1 MFEGLCEYHYLFWM
15 GRLVRNWEVSF
26 QNPEPE
32 MSVRSIEAY
41 YKDLL
46 SRKKMRLC
54 EAVDLLEAAAED
66 EAACC

>member
-1 MFEGLCEYHYLFWM
+1 
-15 GRLVRNWEVSF
+15 
-26 QNPEPE
+26 

-54 EAVDLLEAAAED
+54 EAVDLLAEAVEAEA

>member
-1 MFEGLCEYHYLFWM
+1 
-15 GRLVRNWEVSF
+15 
-26 QNPEPE
+26 

-54 EAVDLLEAAAED
+54 EAVDLLAEAVEAAEA